1 VPQIEVTF
9 DIDANG
15 IVHVHAK
22 DLATGREN
30 SVQITGGS
38 ALSKDD
44 IERMMSDAE
53 SHAEEDRQRR
63 EEAEV
68 RNSADALVYQTER
81 FLKDNEEKVP
91 AEAKANVEEPLSE
104 LKKALEGTD
113 TDAIKAAVEKVAT
126 ASQALG
132 AAMYAQGD
140 TPAGAEGAT
149 ASDESSDDDIV
160 EAEIVDE
167 GDANGEADK

>member
-1 VPQIEVTF
+1 MTLKHTRRKTGC
-9 DIDANG
+9 DA
-15 IVHVHAK
+15 K
-22 DLATGREN
+22 SR
-30 SVQITGGS
+30 
-38 ALSKDD
+38 
-44 IERMMSDAE
+44 
-53 SHAEEDRQRR
+53 
-63 EEAEV
+63 V

-91 AEAKANVEEPLSE
+91 ADAKANVDEPLAE

-113 TDAIKAAVEKVAT
+113 TDAIKSAAEKVAT

-140 TPAGAEGAT
+140 AA
-149 ASDESSDDDIV
+149 ASDGAADGSSSDGGDDDIV

-167 GDANGEADK
+167 PADGNAAKDDQ

>member
-1 VPQIEVTF
+1 
-9 DIDANG
+9 
-15 IVHVHAK
+15 VHVHAK
-22 DLATGREN
+22 DMATGREN

-38 ALSKDD
+38 ALSKED
-44 IERMMSDAE
+44 IERMMGDAE

-68 RNSADALVYQTER
+68 RNSSDALVYQTER
-81 FLKDNEEKVP
+81 FLKDNEDKVP
-91 AEAKANVEEPLSE
+91 ADAKANVDEPLAE
-104 LKKALEGTD
+104 LKKALDGTD
-113 TDAIKAAVEKVAT
+113 LDAIKSAAEKVAT

-140 TPAGAEGAT
+140 MGNAADAGSAADEGGD
-149 ASDESSDDDIV
+149 SGDDDIV

-167 GDANGEADK
+167 PVAKDDQ